1 MARKSPAQGAVARQI
16 EFSPIGRTRVQV
28 TFDEP
33 ELSSDGGALLLR
45 EAARINGIIPSLATA
60 PRRER
65 GRPVLRRSAGHGPQ
79 PPHRS
84 DCASGS

>member
-1 MARKSPAQGAVARQI
+1 MARKSPAQDAVARQI

-45 EAARINGIIPSLATA
+45 EAARINGII
-60 PRRER
+60 RRW
-65 GRPVLRRSAGHGPQ
+65 LRRRATGAGS
-79 PPHRS
+79 RT
-84 DCASGS
+84 